1 MSLFQIYD
9 DLAKACQKRFNIT
22 DKLTLDDMVKLIT
35 PPIGLTIFSQ
45 ENLRFSSNYN
55 RAYTAKDG
63 SAITGNCFLLQQD
76 MNNLDKFLALH
87 WDNDLIVKVH
97 LWFVST
103 VSNDVTFSFDGGK
116 DSEHMKPVVGKE
128 NTAELRL
135 EKDES
140 LWAYNIY
147 FSGDAVIDRAKSYI
161 VVVKSGGVVKATL
174 STIKQFFVKRGVA

>member
-1 MSLFQIYD
+1 MTSL
-9 DLAKACQKRFNIT
+9 AEACRKRFNVSS
-22 DKLTLDDMVKLIT
+22 KLSLDDMIKLIT

-63 SAITGNCFLLQQD
+63 ATITGNCFLLQQD
-76 MNNLDKFLALH
+76 MHNLDKFLALH
-87 WDNDLIVKVH
+87 QDNDLIVEVH
-97 LWFVST
+97 LWFVSIA
-103 VSNDVTFSFDGGK
+103 SNDIALSFDGGK
-116 DSEHMKPVVGKE
+116 YEDHMKPVVGRE

-140 LWAYNIY
+140 LWSYNIY

-161 VVVKSGGVVKATL
+161 VVVKSMNQ
-174 STIKQFFVKRGVA
+174 SHI